1 MLRKYQRF
9 IRALSLTPLGKTGV
23 VLTTSSFITIVVME
37 LARLLGIVTNAY
49 IGLLTY
55 LVLPVLFVMGLIIIP
70 IAWQRYIRARG
81 KSAREILNE
90 RIPSGE
96 LQKTFFGS
104 PFFLKLFSLTLLNLF
119 VLVFISSQMLSF
131 MDEPE
136 FCGTACHVMNP
147 EWTAYRQ
154 SPHSKVPCVDCHVGQ
169 GVDALVSS
177 KLNGAW
183 QMISL
188 AFDLYEKPIPTPVH
202 NLRPANETC
211 GTCHSDNHAYG
222 TRIKTWV
229 KYDKDEANT
238 PAYTTLSLKVGDPQ
252 SGAHWHTGETDRI
265 RFMPLDPKREK
276 ILWVET
282 MREDGS
288 FKRFTNSKLAEKS
301 SSAPVRTMDCVD
313 CHNRVAHI
321 YQPAGLAVNNA
332 MRDGAIDPAL
342 PYIKREAMDALS
354 GVSGDKEQGLR
365 AIETHIT
372 GYYQEN
378 YPRIATA
385 QSEKVEQ
392 AVLTLQKIYD
402 RNIHPDMEIGWNSYA
417 NQLGH
422 DADTGCFRCH
432 NKYMKDEQ
440 GKAINYEC
448 TTCHSILAEDAVSP
462 LQNLLPAR
470 EDDPEKEMKDYLR
483 REFLEN
489 YK

>member
-55 LVLPVLFVMGLIIIP
+55 LVLPVLFVIGLIIIP
-70 IAWQRYIRARG
+70 VAWQRYIRVKG

-90 RIPSGE
+90 RIPPGE

-119 VLVFISSQMLSF
+119 VLVFMSSQMLSF
-131 MDEPE
+131 MDEPR

-147 EWTAYRQ
+147 EWTAYQQ
-154 SPHSKVPCVDCHVGQ
+154 SPHSKVRCVECHVGQ
-169 GVDALVSS
+169 GVDALVAS

-229 KYDKDEANT
+229 RYGKDENNT
-238 PAYTTLSLKVGDPQ
+238 PSYTTLSLKVGDGKA
-252 SGAHWHTGETDRI
+252 GAHWHTGETGRI
-265 RFMPLDPKREK
+265 RYMPLDAKREK
-276 ILWVET
+276 VLWVEA
-282 MREDGS
+282 RQADGS
-288 FKRFTNSKLAEKS
+288 VKRFTNTKIREKTVS
-301 SSAPVRTMDCVD
+301 VPPRVMDCVD

-321 YQPAGLAVNNA
+321 YQPAELAVNNA
-332 MRDGAIDPAL
+332 MRDGTIDPTL
-342 PYIKREAMDALS
+342 PFIKREAMDALS
-354 GVSGDKEQGLR
+354 GVSGDKKRGLQLI
-365 AIETHIT
+365 ATHIT
-372 GYYQEN
+372 GFYQEN
-378 YPRIATA
+378 YPRLSTSRMEDIDRAVTA
-385 QSEKVEQ
+385 LQ
-392 AVLTLQKIYD
+392 AIYD
-402 RNIHPDMEIGWNSYA
+402 RNIHPEMKIGWNSYP

-422 DADTGCFRCH
+422 EADKGCFRCH
-432 NKYMKDEQ
+432 NKYMKNEQ
-440 GKAINYEC
+440 GKTINYEC
-448 TTCHSILAEDAVSP
+448 TTCHSILAEDADTP
-462 LQNLLPAR
+462 LQNLLPAG
-470 EDDPEKEMKDYLR
+470 EEDPEKEMKDYLR
-483 REFLEN
+483 REFLES